1 MLGVFPVGDS
11 HCRGRR
17 GEVPRGDG
25 EGLDAWSLCEPRKTR
40 KTRKTRNEIAVCDV
54 LKGDVGRAGRELFS
68 DHG

>member
-1 MLGVFPVGDS
+1 VLGVFPAEDS

-40 KTRKTRNEIAVCDV
+40 NEIAVCDV